1 MTVTR
6 CRATYEWTSFRFRDP
21 EVPRYRHPNKRVAI
35 IAVDE
40 KSRCLV
46 RVFVLRVVGP
56 HMSASIPQV
65 ELNPRLT
72 HSRLPEWFVRE
83 IEARSGTPRR
93 RMAVWC
99 SRTRP
104 VGNFRTTIHPR
115 KRHRQFDD
123 PEYRRV
129 RIAAL
134 ASVVAAVA
142 WTSFCITTAFVR
154 LDSANFGKW
163 RDWLISADEP
173 VMQLSERL
181 EAATAALRDVS
192 PGVPTPVVVVADSI
206 GAADSALPLLMKV
219 TSYVPDTKI
228 VLKGLAVGTTLTSGA
243 SVGDREWRINIE
255 DLPNAYVI
263 PPQGFVGPMTFV
275 AELRDIDGHPLL
287 RAPGQ
292 FTWTAVDASSAM
304 AGKEPAEGEPPVTAV
319 ASEADAGNQQLFAQ
333 FVGQKEKVVLP
344 KPRPIKHASLGGKA
358 NKPKKQIAT
367 AHGYKER
374 MQRRDLG
381 TDTRWASNELPPH
394 SSFFEPDPRR
404 ERRAIVDGIFR
415 SIFYGGDANECGPAT
430 LKRGTQKK
438 SGNDC
443 HWSR

>member
-1 MTVTR
+1 MP
-6 CRATYEWTSFRFRDP
+6 ATYRWTSFRFRDL
-21 EVPRYRHPNKRVAI
+21 EVPRYHHSNKRVAT
-35 IAVDE
+35 IAVGR
-40 KSRCLV
+40 KSLVLV
-46 RVFVLRVVGP
+46 RAFVLRMVGS

-65 ELNPRLT
+65 ELNPRST
-72 HSRLPEWFVRE
+72 HSRLPEWFVYE
-83 IEARSGTPRR
+83 IEARNQAPRR
-93 RMAVWC
+93 RVAVWR

-104 VGNFRTTIHPR
+104 VGNCRTTIHPR
-115 KRHRQFDD
+115 RRHRQFDD

-163 RDWLISADEP
+163 RGWLISADEP
-173 VMQLSERL
+173 VMPLGERF
-181 EAATAALRDVS
+181 EAATAALREVS

-228 VLKGLAVGTTLTSGA
+228 VLKGLAVGTTLTVGA
-243 SVGDREWRINIE
+243 SVGDREWWINIK
-255 DLPNAYVI
+255 DLPGAYVI
-263 PPQGFVGPMTFV
+263 PPQGFVGPMTLV

-292 FTWTAVDASSAM
+292 LTWTAVAAPSAM
-304 AGKEPAEGEPPVTAV
+304 AGKESAEGERPVTAV
-319 ASEADAGNQQLFAQ
+319 ASAADSGNQQLSGQ
-333 FVGQKEKVVLP
+333 FVEQNAKVVLP
-344 KPRPIKHASLGGKA
+344 KPRPIKHASLGGRA
-358 NKPKKQIAT
+358 SKPKKQIAT

-374 MQRRDLG
+374 MPRRDLG
-381 TDTRWASNELPPH
+381 ADTRWASNELPPR
-394 SSFFEPDPRR
+394 SSFSEPDPRR

-415 SIFYGGDANECGPAT
+415 SLFYGGDANECGPAT

-438 SGNDC
+438 SGEDC
-443 HWSR
+443 QWSR

>member
-1 MTVTR
+1 MAGNGR
-6 CRATYEWTSFRFRDP
+6 TSFRFRDP
-21 EVPRYRHPNKRVAI
+21 EVPRYHHPNKRVAT
-35 IAVDE
+35 IAVDR
-40 KSRCLV
+40 KRSMLA
-46 RVFVLRVVGP
+46 RVFVLGVVGS
-56 HMSASIPQV
+56 HMSASKV
-65 ELNPRLT
+65 ELNSRST
-72 HSRLPEWFVRE
+72 HSRIPEWFIRE
-83 IEARSGTPRR
+83 MEARSRAPRR
-93 RMAVWC
+93 RVAVWR

-104 VGNFRTTIHPR
+104 VGNFRTTIHRR
-115 KRHRQFDD
+115 KRYRQLDD

-129 RIAAL
+129 RLTAL

-142 WTSFCITTAFVR
+142 WTSFCITAAFVR
-154 LDSANFGKW
+154 LDSTNFGKW
-163 RDWLISADEP
+163 RDWLISVDEP
-173 VMQLSERL
+173 VMPLSERL
-181 EAATAALRDVS
+181 EAATAALHEVS
-192 PGVPTPVVVVADSI
+192 RGIPPAVVVADSI
-206 GAADSALPLLMKV
+206 GAADSALPLSMKV

-228 VLKGLAVGTTLTSGA
+228 VLKGLAIGTTLTSGA

-292 FTWTAVDASSAM
+292 FTWTAVDASSAI
-304 AGKEPAEGEPPVTAV
+304 AGKVPTEEKPPVTAV
-319 ASEADAGNQQLFAQ
+319 AADAGNQQTFGQ
-333 FVGQKEKVVLP
+333 FVEQKEKVVLP

-358 NKPKKQIAT
+358 SKPKKQIAT

-374 MQRRDLG
+374 MPRRDLG
-381 TDTRWASNELPPH
+381 ADTRWVSNELPPR
-394 SSFFEPDPRR
+394 SSFLEPDPGR

-438 SGNDC
+438 SGDNC
-443 HWSR
+443 QWSR

>member
-1 MTVTR
+1 MPGNVRTGIFPLPR
-6 CRATYEWTSFRFRDP
+6 SGSATLPPSQQKSGY
-21 EVPRYRHPNKRVAI
+21 YRRGRK
-35 IAVDE
+35 
-40 KSRCLV
+40 KSVLV
-46 RVFVLRVVGP
+46 RAFVLRVVGS

-65 ELNPRLT
+65 ELNSPSI

-83 IEARSGTPRR
+83 LEARNRAPRR
-93 RMAVWC
+93 RVAVWR

-104 VGNFRTTIHPR
+104 VGNFRTTIHRR

-129 RIAAL
+129 RLTAL
-134 ASVVAAVA
+134 ASFVAAVA
-142 WTSFCITTAFVR
+142 WTSICITTAFVR

-163 RDWLISADEP
+163 RDWLITADEP
-173 VMQLSERL
+173 VMPLSERL
-181 EAATAALRDVS
+181 EAATAALREVS
-192 PGVPTPVVVVADSI
+192 PEVPMPVVVVADSI
-206 GAADSALPLLMKV
+206 GAADSALPLSMKV

-275 AELRDIDGHPLL
+275 AELRDIDEHPLL

-319 ASEADAGNQQLFAQ
+319 ASAADAGNQQLFGQ
-333 FVGQKEKVVLP
+333 FVEQKEKVVLP

-358 NKPKKQIAT
+358 SKPKKQIAT

-381 TDTRWASNELPPH
+381 ADTRWASNELPPH
-394 SSFFEPDPRR
+394 SSFLEPDPRR

-438 SGNDC
+438 SGDDC
-443 HWSR
+443 DWSR

>member
-1 MTVTR
+1 MDGHLSVSELR
-6 CRATYEWTSFRFRDP
+6 NFRFRDP
-21 EVPRYRHPNKRVAI
+21 EVPRYHHPNKRVAT
-35 IAVDE
+35 IAVDG
-40 KSRCLV
+40 KSRCWF
-46 RVFVLRVVGP
+46 RAFVLRVVGSQ
-56 HMSASIPQV
+56 MSASIPQV
-65 ELNPRLT
+65 ELNPPST

-83 IEARSGTPRR
+83 LEARSRAPRR
-93 RMAVWC
+93 RVAVWR

-104 VGNFRTTIHPR
+104 VGNFRITIHAR

-142 WTSFCITTAFVR
+142 WTSFCISTAFVR

-163 RDWLISADEP
+163 RDWLIAADKP
-173 VMQLSERL
+173 VMPLSERL
-181 EAATAALRDVS
+181 EAATAALHEVS
-192 PGVPTPVVVVADSI
+192 RGVPPPVVVVADSI
-206 GAADSALPLLMKV
+206 GAADSALPLSMKV

-263 PPQGFVGPMTFV
+263 PPQGFVGPMMFV

-319 ASEADAGNQQLFAQ
+319 ASAADAQNQQLFGQ
-333 FVGQKEKVVLP
+333 FVDRQKEKIVLP
-344 KPRPIKHASLGGKA
+344 KPRPIRHASLGAKTSR
-358 NKPKKQIAT
+358 PKKQIA
-367 AHGYKER
+367 HRYNER
-374 MQRRDLG
+374 VAPRGLYVSA
-381 TDTRWASNELPPH
+381 DTRPSNEMPLR
-394 SSFFEPDPRR
+394 SSFASPDPRR
-404 ERRAIVDGIFR
+404 ERPTIVDSIFR
-415 SIFYGGDANECGPAT
+415 NVFFGDGRNAYECRPTT
-430 LKRGTQKK
+430 LERGTQKK
-438 SGNDC
+438 SGDDC
-443 HWSR
+443 QWSR

>member
-1 MTVTR
+1 
-6 CRATYEWTSFRFRDP
+6 
-21 EVPRYRHPNKRVAI
+21 
-35 IAVDE
+35 
-40 KSRCLV
+40 
-46 RVFVLRVVGP
+46 
-56 HMSASIPQV
+56 MSGSIPQV
-65 ELNPRLT
+65 ELNPPST

-83 IEARSGTPRR
+83 FEARSRAPRR
-93 RMAVWC
+93 RVAGWR

-129 RIAAL
+129 RVAAL

-154 LDSANFGKW
+154 LDSTNFGKW
-163 RDWLISADEP
+163 RDWLVSADEP
-173 VMQLSERL
+173 VMPLSERL
-181 EAATAALRDVS
+181 EAATAALREVS

-206 GAADSALPLLMKV
+206 GAADSALSLSMKV

-228 VLKGLAVGTTLTSGA
+228 VLKGL
-243 SVGDREWRINIE
+243 SVGDRDWRINIE

-263 PPQGFVGPMTFV
+263 PPQGFMGPTTFV
-275 AELRDIDGHPLL
+275 AELSDIDGHPLL
-287 RAPGQ
+287 RAPRQ

-304 AGKEPAEGEPPVTAV
+304 AGKEPAEGEPPVAAV
-319 ASEADAGNQQLFAQ
+319 ASTADAGNQQLFGQ
-333 FVGQKEKVVLP
+333 FVEQKEKVVLP

-358 NKPKKQIAT
+358 SKPKKQIAT

-374 MQRRDLG
+374 MPRRDLG
-381 TDTRWASNELPPH
+381 ADTRWASNELPPH
-394 SSFFEPDPRR
+394 SSFLEPDPGR

-430 LKRGTQKK
+430 LKRGTQRK
-438 SGNDC
+438 SGDDC